1 MKHGRK
7 RSYYFL
13 CEHNGNDNNGPIR
26 MICLQTNAVTANGKK
41 QQIYGKHRSNG
52 DSIHHCC
59 AGLYLV
65 QAWLHG
71 RPIRPEVIINS
82 YRHNMSGID
91 FVVGNG

>member
-13 CEHNGNDNNGPIR
+13 CEHNGNDNNGYTDPND
-26 MICLQTNAVTANGKK
+26 LPTDESVTANGKK
-41 QQIYGKHRSNG
+41 QQLYGKHRSNG

-59 AGLYLV
+59 AWLCIV

-82 YRHNMSGID
+82 Y
-91 FVVGNG
+91 

>member
-1 MKHGRK
+1 M
-7 RSYYFL
+7 
-13 CEHNGNDNNGPIR
+13 EENDPITFCVSIMAMIIMAIPIR
-26 MICLQTNAVTANGKK
+26 MICLQTDAVTANGKK
-41 QQIYGKHRSNG
+41 QQLYGKHRSNG

-71 RPIRPEVIINS
+71 RPIRPEVIVNS

>member
-1 MKHGRK
+1 M
-7 RSYYFL
+7 
-13 CEHNGNDNNGPIR
+13 EENDPITFCLSIMAMIIMAIPIR
-26 MICLQTNAVTANGKK
+26 MICLQTDAVTANGKK
-41 QQIYGKHRSNG
+41 QQLYGKHLSNG

-82 YRHNMSGID
+82 Y
-91 FVVGNG
+91 